1 MRKHVMLMS
10 SMAVIMALA
19 GCSGA
24 DPEPSNNWQN
34 MNVQESPQAA
44 PPPPADYYGGR
55 ANAEAAAATGAR
67 ASQPS
72 QPLAAREDSIGAL
85 GIVPTSAPGV
95 AFNYRYAF
103 RLPNNRIATVQEEH
117 AQACEKLT
125 ITKCRITGMRYSLV
139 DGDEVRAYLQ
149 FKLSP
154 ELARQ
159 FGKEGIAAV
168 IKAEGMLVDS
178 EISGN
183 DEGTNINQ
191 SRLRTASINDRMK
204 EIERRLASKGLAD
217 FERAQLQ
224 QQAASLRQQLANE
237 EQNRSNSEEA
247 LANTPMSFHY
257 GSGSTIP
264 GFDGSSPL
272 KESWRA
278 AVGSFMMMLGVVLMA
293 VGVSLP
299 WLLLVGLLFAL
310 WRSSIMRGLRSWI
323 GGGKAQTEL
332 NLDELAQQ
340 SGATSPSA
348 AKE

>member
-1 MRKHVMLMS
+1 MRKNLMLTGCVAAI
-10 SMAVIMALA
+10 AVIA
-19 GCSGA
+19 GCSRPA
-24 DPEPSNNWQN
+24 PEPENRWETAD
-34 MNVQESPQAA
+34 VQESVRPA
-44 PPPPADYYGGR
+44 PPPQADYYEGR
-55 ANAEAAAATGAR
+55 SAEAAEVQAYTR
-67 ASQPS
+67 SPPKPS
-72 QPLAAREDSIGAL
+72 AMVVSADAVSAP
-85 GIVPTSAPGV
+85 GITPTAAPGV

-103 RLPNNRIATVQEEH
+103 RLPNNRIAAVQEEH

-125 ITKCRITGMRYSLV
+125 VAKCRITGMRYSLI

-159 FGKEGIAAV
+159 FGKDGIAAV
-168 IKAEGMLVDS
+168 TKAEGMLVDS

-183 DEGTNINQ
+183 DEGSNINQ
-191 SRLRTASINDRMK
+191 SQIRTASINDRLNI
-204 EIERRLASKGLAD
+204 IERRMAD
-217 FERAQLQ
+217 KNISAVERAQLQ

-247 LANTPMSFHY
+247 LANTPMAFHY

-278 AVGSFMMMLGVVLMA
+278 AVGSFMTMLGVVLMA

-299 WLLLVGLLFAL
+299 WLLLVALLVAL
-310 WRSSIMRGLRSWI
+310 WRSPAMRSLRSWLS
-323 GGGKAQTEL
+323 GRKAQTEL
-332 NLDELAQQ
+332 YLDELSQKTGPA
-340 SGATSPSA
+340 PA
-348 AKE
+348 APPKE